1 VEVTNQDRIHALSD
15 YGFTEIQARFV
26 VLVMRHA
33 GLCIK
38 RQYATFAGLPPGG
51 AQCNG
56 FFARLLRRGYAT
68 VSDCIHNRARLYH
81 VHHKPLYHAI
91 GEPESRY
98 RRAVP
103 ARQAIERLMRLDAA
117 LIEPDLDWL
126 TTRPEK
132 LAYLAARNPG
142 PTPNAEGEEPAL
154 PDPDLF
160 PGTFPIGFE
169 GTGRIVLVY
178 VTSVPWTDDFRVYLA
193 GHVSLL
199 TVVPQ
204 WTVRVVL
211 PKTLERYREAY
222 DGAVYEELESPLSAA
237 TLDEARW
244 YFYHR
249 WRGDRVE
256 TIYPG
261 LRERFSWCSRVFK
274 GPRFA
279 RLYDVW
285 RRDRNAPLRPVPA
298 SIAEARAEGRGQV
311 GLVVLPHT
319 YDSFSPLVH
328 HRRGKQKTG
337 TAEDEAVDKKSR
349 VLNASLN

>member
-1 VEVTNQDRIHALSD
+1 MTNQDRVHALAD
-15 YGFTEIQARFV
+15 YGFTDVQARFV

-38 RQYATFAGLPPGG
+38 RQFAAFAGLPPGG
-51 AQCNG
+51 AQCNA
-56 FFARLLRRGYAT
+56 FFARLVRRGYAT

-103 ARQAIERLMRLDAA
+103 ARHAIDRLMRLDAA
-117 LIEPDLDWL
+117 LLEPDLDWL

-132 LAYLAARNPG
+132 LAYLAARDPAQAQ
-142 PTPNAEGEEPAL
+142 NAEQEEQPL

-160 PGTFPIGFE
+160 PGTFPIGFDAP
-169 GTGRIVLVY
+169 GRVVLLY

-193 GHVSLL
+193 GHIPLL

-204 WTVRVVL
+204 WTVKVVL
-211 PKTLERYREAY
+211 PRSLHRYQEAY
-222 DGAVYEELESPLSAA
+222 DRAVYEELESPLSAA
-237 TLDEARW
+237 TLNEVRW

-249 WRGDRVE
+249 WRGDRVD
-256 TIYPG
+256 TIHPG
-261 LRERFSWCSRVFK
+261 LRERFAMCSRVFN

-285 RRDRNAPLRPVPA
+285 RRDRNAPLRAVPA
-298 SIAEARAEGRGQV
+298 SIAEARAAGCGQV
-311 GLVVLPHT
+311 ELVVLPHT

-328 HRRGKQKTG
+328 HRGGKQRTR
-337 TAEDEAVDKKSR
+337 TAEDEEGDTTSR
-349 VLNASLN
+349 ALNASLN